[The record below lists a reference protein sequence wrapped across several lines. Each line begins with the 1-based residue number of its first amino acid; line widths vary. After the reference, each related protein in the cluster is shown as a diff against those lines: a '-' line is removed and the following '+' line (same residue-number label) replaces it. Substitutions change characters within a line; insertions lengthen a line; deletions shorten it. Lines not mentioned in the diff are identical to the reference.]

1 MSTRDISE
9 EQVATRGCTHGLELG
24 AVLANEGSDALV
36 GLSARS
42 ETLQVMRKSSLL
54 DLVGR
59 SVGLAGRDNDTLA
72 SLGGRD
78 IDNLGVDVALPK
90 NRGKQSRPL
99 EVARAHRVVE
109 GVHVRQISA
118 LATECLASN
127 ALDESA
133 VVVLHCRLSYP
144 SQVQEQESGEQEK
157 ADERNMYI
165 SIIACNSCEPCLA
178 RFHPPVSSV
187 ASRIW
192 DGRKRADQ
200 HSQGRTQ
207 GNSVHTL
214 MRSQLRSAE
223 VDAIFAVV

>member
-42 ETLQVMRKSSLL
+42 ETLQVVRKGSLL

-144 SQVQEQESGEQEK
+144 SQ
-157 ADERNMYI
+157 
-165 SIIACNSCEPCLA
+165 A